1 MTARWLAALAI
12 LALPLSAHAATVA
25 TAEPAAIYQVKAGDN
40 LYTLASRYFVKVSD
54 AERVQRLNRIRDP
67 RRLPIGRT
75 LSVPAD
81 WLRSEPLVARLIA
94 YSGAITVRGPGAGP
108 TARDMEIRE
117 GFELSTAANAFLTF
131 ELPDGSRTTLPSQSR
146 IRIDRLR
153 KVLLT
158 GAVQRDLRLL
168 EGRSSSVVMPV
179 TEPAGRFRIL
189 TPLSVSA
196 VRGTEFRV
204 SYDAAAGRSTLEVIE
219 GKVAGSAGDAP
230 TESLVAAGFG
240 ATTTAEGMSAPQALL
255 PRPTL
260 RNASRMQD
268 EPQVSFE
275 VQGPAGAVGFRAQIA
290 VDAGFTD
297 IVSETTASD
306 PKLVFDG
313 VANGT
318 FFARFTAIDGSS
330 LEGIPATYAFERRL
344 NAVGLDPPASV
355 GGAKRQ
361 YLFKWRSSGAGTES
375 FRFTLARDADGSGAV
390 IDEAG
395 LTNGQIVVTDLP
407 PGVYFWRV
415 LVSRREDGK
424 LFEKWSQPQRFE
436 IGS

>member
-1 MTARWLAALAI
+1 MTRYWPAALAI
-12 LALPLSAHAATVA
+12 LALPVSAHAATEA
-25 TAEPAAIYQVKAGDN
+25 PTEPPAAYQVKADDN
-40 LYTLASRYFVKVSD
+40 LYTLATRYFVQVSD
-54 AERVQRLNRIRDP
+54 AGRVQRLNQIRDP

-75 LSVPAD
+75 LTVPAD

-94 YSGAITVRGPGAGP
+94 YSGGVTVRGPGAG
-108 TARDMEIRE
+108 ALAKDMEIRE
-117 GFELSTAANAFLTF
+117 GFELATAANAFLTI

-146 IRIDRLR
+146 IRIERLR

-168 EGRSSSVVMPV
+168 EGRSSSVVTPV
-179 TEPAGRFRIL
+179 TGPADRFRIR

-204 SYDAAAGRSTLEVIE
+204 SHDAAAGRSTLEVIE
-219 GKVAGSAGDAP
+219 GRVAGSAGKAP
-230 TESLVAAGFG
+230 AESLVAAGFG
-240 ATTTAEGMSAPQALL
+240 TATTADGMSAPQTLL

-268 EPQVSFE
+268 DPQVSFE
-275 VQGPAGAVGFRAQIA
+275 VAGPAGAASLRAQIA

-297 IVSETTASD
+297 IVSETASTD
-306 PKLVFDG
+306 AKLVFDG
-313 VANGT
+313 MANGT
-318 FFARFTAIDGSS
+318 FFARFTAIDGAS

-344 NAVGLDPPASV
+344 NALGLDPPTTV
-355 GGAKRQ
+355 GGTKRQ
-361 YLFKWRSSGAGTES
+361 YLFRWSSSGAGTER
-375 FRFTLARDADGSGAV
+375 FRFTLARDAEGNGAV

-395 LTNGQIVVTDLP
+395 LNSGQIVVTDLP
-407 PGVYFWRV
+407 PGIYFWRV
-415 LVSRREDGK
+415 LVSRREAGK

-436 IGS
+436 IGG

>member
-1 MTARWLAALAI
+1 MRRLWLAGLAALVFPLGAQAAAE
-12 LALPLSAHAATVA
+12 LAP
-25 TAEPAAIYQVKAGDN
+25 EPAAVYAVKPGDS
-40 LYTLASRYFVKVSD
+40 LYALATRYFVQLSD
-54 AERVQRLNRIRDP
+54 AGRVQRLNRIQDP

-75 LSVPAD
+75 LTIPAA

-94 YSGAITVRGPGAGP
+94 YSGPIAVRGPGAG
-108 TARDMEIRE
+108 TLARDMEIRE
-117 GFELSTAANAFLTF
+117 GYELSTAANAFLTF

-153 KVLLT
+153 RILLT
-158 GAVQRDLRLL
+158 GAIQRDLRLL
-168 EGRSSSVVMPV
+168 EGRSSSVVTPI
-179 TEPAGRFRIL
+179 TEPASRFRIL

-204 SYDAAAGRSTLEVIE
+204 SHDATADRSTLEVID
-219 GKVAGSAGDAP
+219 GRVAGSVGDAP
-230 TESLVAAGFG
+230 AESEVAAGFG
-240 ATTTAEGMSAPQALL
+240 AATTAAGMSAPQALL
-255 PRPTL
+255 SRPTL
-260 RNASRMQD
+260 RNASRLQD
-268 EPQVSFE
+268 DPQVSFE
-275 VQGPAGAVGFRAQIA
+275 VQGPAGATAYRAQIA

-297 IVSETTASD
+297 ILAESTAAE

-313 VANGT
+313 IINGT
-318 FFARFTAIDGSS
+318 FFVRFTAIDAGS
-330 LEGIPATYAFERRL
+330 LEGLPATYAFERRL
-344 NAVGLDPPASV
+344 NALGLDPPASV

-361 YLFKWRSSGAGTES
+361 YLFKWRSSGAGSES

-395 LTNGQIVVTDLP
+395 LTSGQIVVTDLP
-407 PGVYFWRV
+407 AGVYFWRV

-436 IGS
+436 IGG

>member
-1 MTARWLAALAI
+1 MKPSWLAALSI
-12 LALPLSAHAATVA
+12 LFLPQSAQAATDVM
-25 TAEPAAIYQVKAGDN
+25 AEPAAVYAVKPGDN
-40 LYTLASRYFVKVSD
+40 LYTLATRYLVRVSD
-54 AERVQRLNRIRDP
+54 AGRVQRLNQIPNP

-75 LSVPAD
+75 LTIPAE

-94 YSGAITVRGPGAGP
+94 YSGPVTVRGPGAGAL
-108 TARDMEIRE
+108 ARDMEIRE

-153 KVLLT
+153 RVLLT
-158 GAVQRDLRLL
+158 GAIQRDLRILQ
-168 EGRSSSVVMPV
+168 GRSSSVVTPI
-179 TEPAGRFRIL
+179 TEPASRLRIL

-204 SYDAAAGRSTLEVIE
+204 SHDATADRSTLEVID
-219 GKVAGSAGDAP
+219 GRVAGSAGDALA
-230 TESLVAAGFG
+230 ESLVVAGFG
-240 ATTTAEGMSAPQALL
+240 AATTAAGMSAPQALL
-255 PRPTL
+255 SRPTL
-260 RNASRMQD
+260 RNASRLQD
-268 EPQVSFE
+268 DPQVSFE
-275 VQGPAGAVGFRAQIA
+275 VQGLVGAAAYRAQVAI
-290 VDAGFTD
+290 DAGFTD
-297 IVSETTASD
+297 IIAETTATE

-313 VANGT
+313 IINGT
-318 FFARFTAIDGSS
+318 FFARFTAIDGGS

-344 NAVGLDPPASV
+344 NALGLDPPASM

-361 YLFKWRSSGAGTES
+361 YLFKWRSSGGGAES
-375 FRFTLARDADGSGAV
+375 FRFTLAKDADGSGAV

-395 LTNGQIVVTDLP
+395 LSQGQIVVTDLP

-436 IGS
+436 IGG